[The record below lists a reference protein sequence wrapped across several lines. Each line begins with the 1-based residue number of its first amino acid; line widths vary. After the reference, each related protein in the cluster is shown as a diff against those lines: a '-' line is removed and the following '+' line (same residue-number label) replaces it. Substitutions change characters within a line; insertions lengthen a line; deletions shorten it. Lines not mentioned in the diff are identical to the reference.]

1 MNDFWKK
8 GFWCILPQWKLQ
20 HLLPMLS
27 QKYLQFHK
35 KELVIWHCKGLYCIK
50 LRHLRHCKISIV
62 MMLCFCCL
70 LNLFWWLILDVCY
83 FVYPSLKCDT
93 FSSVGFI
100 RQFYSKRLNCSFFT
114 KLEKFSDFSNR
125 KRLSLTISKYIL
137 YFAKVS
143 LAILSYR

>member
-1 MNDFWKK
+1 MIFGRKVFGAFFLNES
-8 GFWCILPQWKLQ
+8 CNTYYQC
-20 HLLPMLS
+20 S

-100 RQFYSKRLNCSFFT
+100 RQFYSKRLNCSFFK
-114 KLEKFSDFSNR
+114 KLEKLSDFSNR
-125 KRLSLTISKYIL
+125 KC
-137 YFAKVS
+137 FH
-143 LAILSYR
+143 